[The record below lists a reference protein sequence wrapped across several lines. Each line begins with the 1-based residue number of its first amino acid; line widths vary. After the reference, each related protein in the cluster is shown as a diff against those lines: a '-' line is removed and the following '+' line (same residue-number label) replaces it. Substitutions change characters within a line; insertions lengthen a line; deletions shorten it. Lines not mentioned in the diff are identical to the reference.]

1 MLIVP
6 FVCAEFHD
14 RSGQAIYSIRPNQ
27 LMTIVTVPDAIRQD
41 PLYDLLVADQSIRVP
56 ENGEELKR
64 LENDPWAKS
73 AAERVPAGN
82 DPLAKSAAVRVP
94 AENDSAAKT
103 SNKKEK
109 AEKTVKSQAAVKS
122 VKAEPAYPAEQTA
135 PAAATADSGLNFEKN
150 GAHS

>member
-14 RSGQAIYSIRPNQ
+14 RSGQAIYSIRANQ
-27 LMTIVTVPDAIRQD
+27 LMTIVEVPDAIRQD
-41 PLYDLLVADQSIRVP
+41 PLYELLVADQSIRVP

-73 AAERVPAGN
+73 AAERVPAEN
-82 DPLAKSAAVRVP
+82 DP
-94 AENDSAAKT
+94 AAKI

-109 AEKTVKSQAAVKS
+109 AEKTVKSQTAVKS

-135 PAAATADSGLNFEKN
+135 PAAATVDVGLNFEKN

>member
-14 RSGQAIYSIRPNQ
+14 RSGQAIYSIRANQ
-27 LMTIVTVPDAIRQD
+27 LMTIVEVPDAIRQD

-64 LENDPWAKS
+64 LENDPLAKS
-73 AAERVPAGN
+73 AAERVPT
-82 DPLAKSAAVRVP
+82 
-94 AENDSAAKT
+94 ENDLAAKT

-109 AEKTVKSQAAVKS
+109 AEKTVKSQTAVKS
-122 VKAEPAYPAEQTA
+122 VKAEPAYPAEQTV
-135 PAAATADSGLNFEKN
+135 PAAAVADSGLNFEKN

>member
-14 RSGQAIYSIRPNQ
+14 RQGNAIYSIRPNQ
-27 LMTIVTVPDAIRQD
+27 LMTIVEVPDAIRQD

-73 AAERVPAGN
+73 AAERVPAEN
-82 DPLAKSAAVRVP
+82 DP
-94 AENDSAAKT
+94 AAKT

-122 VKAEPAYPAEQTA
+122 VKAEPAYPAEQAA

>member
-14 RSGQAIYSIRPNQ
+14 RSGQAIYSIRANQ
-27 LMTIVTVPDAIRQD
+27 LMTIVEVPDAIRQD
-41 PLYDLLVADQSIRVP
+41 PLYDLLVADHSIRVP
-56 ENGEELKR
+56 ENGEDLKR

-73 AAERVPAGN
+73 ATERVPAG
-82 DPLAKSAAVRVP
+82 
-94 AENDSAAKT
+94 NDSAAKT

-109 AEKTVKSQAAVKS
+109 AEKTVKSQTAVKS

-135 PAAATADSGLNFEKN
+135 PAAAVADSGLNFEKN